1 LFDLFTDSIF
11 VSRDVVF
18 HETIFPY
25 HPCFTSSN
33 PHFHDIV
40 LPTPISD
47 DDSPYSSSSNMNP
60 VISFLFLLF
69 VILLLTLFL
78 FLIVVLIMFLILL
91 CLSDNHP
98 ELNINLVIFRISIV
112 NWLHPLFP
120 LQLII
125 RVLLVILLLFSL
137 FFRIINCHLLTNTMF
152 FWFPLQLSPNIIMW
166 QYNILAGVMP
176 CKLRSRFLKIM
187 ILRH

>member
-1 LFDLFTDSIF
+1 LFDLFTHSIF

-60 VISFLFLLF
+60 VISIF
-69 VILLLTLFL
+69 VPPVCDPVVD
-78 FLIVVLIMFLILL
+78 IVLV
-91 CLSDNHP
+91 SDCGVDNVP
-98 ELNINLVIFRISIV
+98 DSALPLRQSSRIKHKPSY
-112 NWLHPLFP
+112 
-120 LQLII
+120 LQD
-125 RVLLVILLLFSL
+125 FH
-137 FFRIINCHLLTNTMF
+137 C
-152 FWFPLQLSPNIIMW
+152 
-166 QYNILAGVMP
+166 
-176 CKLRSRFLKIM
+176 
-187 ILRH
+187 